1 MRKLGEFIGFSAP
14 PETLLAARARIGAM
28 EDEIQK
34 QLRDKGADLREQHGD
49 DVIRDVIR
57 EVEELEDEDSEV
69 TAELLREMTGIT
81 T

>member
-1 MRKLGEFIGFSAP
+1 
-14 PETLLAARARIGAM
+14 M